1 MILLDISLQG
11 KILILLLSF
20 ECFLQN
26 LHFFLFSFPFSTQLS
41 SNNSTKIYLDMW
53 ILWSVIYQNISHVV
67 TKKVDKAQRTSP
79 TMQRND
85 RNNVFPSFP
94 SIKFYQPE
102 TSNPESRAV
111 FVVNN
116 ISILLIAFPI
126 PLSGE

>member
-102 TSNPESRAV
+102 SSNPESRAV

>member
-1 MILLDISLQG
+1 
-11 KILILLLSF
+11 
-20 ECFLQN
+20 
-26 LHFFLFSFPFSTQLS
+26 
-41 SNNSTKIYLDMW
+41 MW

-102 TSNPESRAV
+102 SSNPESRAV

>member
-53 ILWSVIYQNISHVV
+53 ILWSVIYQNLSHVV

-102 TSNPESRAV
+102 SSNPESRAV

-116 ISILLIAFPI
+116 ISILLIAFPM

>member
-1 MILLDISLQG
+1 LILLDISLQG

-102 TSNPESRAV
+102 SSNPESRAV